1 MVTGRNPW
9 LSRPADSE
17 AETDEAEAS
26 PTPAAEALRSALR
39 ATGPVA
45 PQAGVPAPPE
55 EVRLP
60 VSSHPET
67 ADLWLLGTHGGAG
80 ESTLAELVEGWRAA
94 DHAWPAPPDV
104 PGPAANVVLVARSNA
119 RGLTSARAAATQWAS
134 GLVPHAR
141 VLGLVLVADA
151 PKEPRP
157 LRPLMQ
163 LVAGGMPRLWRVPW
177 CEPWR
182 LGASPELDNAPREA
196 RRLVDELRALIQEGV
211 QGAPYRKEHR

>member
-1 MVTGRNPW
+1 MVAGRNPW
-9 LSRPADSE
+9 VSRPALSG
-17 AETDEAEAS
+17 AEAAEADAS
-26 PTPAAEALRSALR
+26 LTPAADALHSALR
-39 ATGPVA
+39 ATGPVT

-55 EVRLP
+55 DVRLP
-60 VSSHPET
+60 VSSAPGT
-67 ADLWLLGTHGGAG
+67 ADLWLVGTHGGAG
-80 ESTLAELVEGWRAA
+80 ESTLAGLVEGWRAA
-94 DHAWPAPPDV
+94 NHAWPAPPAHGSV
-104 PGPAANVVLVARSNA
+104 ANVVLISRSNA

-163 LVAGGMPRLWRVPW
+163 LVAGGVPRLWRVPW
-177 CEPWR
+177 FEPWR
-182 LGASPELDNAPREA
+182 LGASPELATAPREA

-211 QGAPYRKEHR
+211 QGAPYRKEDR